1 MAMESPPRSRTAKD
15 GAAPDDAG
23 KRRRRGPKKVS
34 KSYLENAA
42 LHYLSRFA
50 TSAENLRRVLM
61 RKVDRSAHHHGTDV
75 QEGAEWVEDL
85 IRRYQRSGLLD
96 DAAYAEARAGDM
108 LRRGTP
114 TKGIRFKLMQKG
126 VGADDIDA
134 AIGTLAEDTPAPD
147 LAAAI
152 ALARRRRL
160 GPYRPPEVREDRRD
174 KDLAA
179 LARAGFDYDTARRVI
194 EAETL
199 DDLDRLLSEAE

>member
-1 MAMESPPRSRTAKD
+1 MESPPRSRKSKD
-15 GAAPDDAG
+15 GAAPGETG

-61 RKVDRSAHHHGTDV
+61 RKVDRSARHHGTEV
-75 QEGAEWVEDL
+75 AEGTAWVEDL
-85 IRRYQRSGLLD
+85 IQRYERSGLLN

-126 VGADDIDA
+126 VGPDDIDA
-134 AIGTLAEDTPAPD
+134 AVETLAEDTPAPD
-147 LAAAI
+147 LSAAI

-160 GPYRPPEVREDRRD
+160 GPYRPPEAREERRE

-194 EAETL
+194 EAESL
-199 DDLDRLLSEAE
+199 DDLDRMLAEAE

>member
-1 MAMESPPRSRTAKD
+1 MESPPRSRTAKD

-42 LHYLSRFA
+42 LHSLSRFA

-126 VGADDIDA
+126 VGAQGR
-134 AIGTLAEDTPAPD
+134 AIGQQRQDHRARPGERGEGERHAPAPAPPVD
-147 LAAAI
+147 HQREQRHGPEQQVAVVEARNEGA
-152 ALARRRRL
+152 ARRLRSAV
-160 GPYRPPEVREDRRD
+160 G
-174 KDLAA
+174 
-179 LARAGFDYDTARRVI
+179 
-194 EAETL
+194 
-199 DDLDRLLSEAE
+199 